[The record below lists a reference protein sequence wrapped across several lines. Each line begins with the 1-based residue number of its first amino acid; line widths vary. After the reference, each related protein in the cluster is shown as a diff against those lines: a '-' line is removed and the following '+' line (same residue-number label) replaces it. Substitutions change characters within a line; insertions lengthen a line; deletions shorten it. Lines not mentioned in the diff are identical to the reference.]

1 MSWPTLILCRAEL
14 SEDEAGEGVVIAR
27 LHWVGYVGSIS
38 VAGPTMDAAREHR
51 RG

>member
-1 MSWPTLILCRAEL
+1 MRWPTLIVCSAEVR
-14 SEDEAGEGVVIAR
+14 EAPDGPGVLKVCLRFI
-27 LHWVGYVGSIS
+27 GYVGSIS

>member
-1 MSWPTLILCRAEL
+1 MRWPTLTFCRATVVA
-14 SEDEAGEGVVIAR
+14 AGHGVVITR
-27 LHWVGYVGSIS
+27 LRWVGYVGSIS